1 MKLHEF
7 LGQVQ
12 HRAQMP
18 DLDQALRATRVTLE
32 TLAERLGGEEPRHLA
47 AQLPEELARFLRWQ
61 GYKYS
66 ERLDSNEFLKR
77 VSEREEV
84 DLPVSVYHVRV
95 VLEVLQEAVSPGE
108 INDVLAQ
115 LPADYRRLFAGSQGE
130 LPPA

>member
-47 AQLPEELARFLRWQ
+47 AQLPGELARFLKWQ
-61 GYKYS
+61 GYKNS

-115 LPADYRRLFAGSQGE
+115 LPPDYRRLFAGSQGE